1 MRRGDDGGEPQAEA
15 QAPAAEAPVAEELP
29 ATAQGEPSAAS
40 TEPVQQR
47 QQARAPHLSP
57 APPPHLGTRAQV
69 EEAMGDMLAKVS
81 RYLAGEV
88 ELSLEDYR
96 LMQASRRRPRTRPAY
111 RARSHNHAT
120 RHVRSGIVAGSQPDG
135 RRQVLRNGRV
145 LIRSRCPRRA
155 APGSRGPSFPRAARA
170 LSPTGACAARQAK
183 AADLQPQLDQ
193 LDQLDGQVG
202 ELEAAVEQ
210 LDAYSRRLE
219 TKFDALATRKDGET

>member
-15 QAPAAEAPVAEELP
+15 QAAEAPVAEELP

-57 APPPHLGTRAQV
+57 APPPHLSTRAQV

-96 LMQASRRRPRTRPAY
+96 APNQLSDLIIPKSTHPPIITNVIIHDR
-111 RARSHNHAT
+111 NH
-120 RHVRSGIVAGSQPDG
+120 S
-135 RRQVLRNGRV
+135 
-145 LIRSRCPRRA
+145 
-155 APGSRGPSFPRAARA
+155 
-170 LSPTGACAARQAK
+170 
-183 AADLQPQLDQ
+183 
-193 LDQLDGQVG
+193 
-202 ELEAAVEQ
+202 
-210 LDAYSRRLE
+210 
-219 TKFDALATRKDGET
+219 